1 MEDLEETSARE
12 RCGKYRGDFS
22 TATQGR
28 YQCKGGANFRIIEI
42 VGNISTYNISQ
53 YGKSTSVS
61 VGFLTGTTL
70 TFPPGLLGDTML
82 IKMNI
87 HGKENFIF

>member
-1 MEDLEETSARE
+1 M
-12 RCGKYRGDFS
+12 
-22 TATQGR
+22 
-28 YQCKGGANFRIIEI
+28 N
-42 VGNISTYNISQ
+42 VVNISTYNISQ

-87 HGKENFIF
+87 HGKEKFIIEIFHFTLMAKPAIECKSINL